1 MSYRAILVHLNDS
14 RRARRLLAYAAEVA
28 RAFEARLI
36 GLHVSTRLR
45 APALPT
51 SLLHD
56 DVLSALKF
64 SIDEES
70 DHLRSRFDEAT
81 NSQRFTGEY
90 RTVTAERTEPATI
103 VLARARAA
111 DLIIASQTDPQWTL
125 SSLLDFPDRLAIE
138 SGRPLVVLPNEK
150 QFSSL
155 PTKVIIAWNQSR
167 EAARALFDALP
178 LIKGAKYVELLT
190 FDQPESEA
198 HADLQMDQDH
208 LPASAVAA
216 ALSDHGIKLTIAT
229 VKAPSVKVGEQICAR
244 AAEQQADLVV
254 MGAYGHTRFREFVF
268 GGATRHVLKNMP
280 VPVLFS
286 H

>member
-1 MSYRAILVHLNDS
+1 MSYRTILVHLNDS

-81 NSQRFTGEY
+81 NSQRFKSG
-90 RTVTAERTEPATI
+90 RNPRQSSWRGHERPISSSPVKLTRNGHSRRFWISPI
-103 VLARARAA
+103 V
-111 DLIIASQTDPQWTL
+111 
-125 SSLLDFPDRLAIE
+125 LAIE